1 MVAISTMID
10 VPLSP
15 SNVGFP
21 PQCDIRRTGA
31 EEPSASVGFSPQ
43 PEREEDT
50 VLSCKYP
57 LTVAAVSH
65 LPMLGN
71 FRMKER

>member
-1 MVAISTMID
+1 MGNDSK
-10 VPLSP
+10 P
-15 SNVGFP
+15 NVRFP
-21 PQCDIRRTGA
+21 PQRDIEA
-31 EEPSASVGFSPQ
+31 EEPSASIDFSP
-43 PEREEDT
+43 PLTGEEDT
-50 VLSCKYP
+50 VLPRRYP